1 MRLAICSSKGGVGKT
16 ATAANLAAVLGRRGR
31 TLAVDADP
39 QDSLGR
45 AFGVI
50 AGPQD
55 SLAGVLGDDARR
67 RADVIR
73 RDVAPGVDVLP
84 AHPSLEAVGVSLAA
98 QGGLITEHQAALRP
112 VLRRLR
118 PRHPGHPR

>member
-16 ATAANLAAVLGRRGR
+16 ATAANLAAVLGRHGR

-55 SLAGVLGDDARR
+55 SLVRRARR
-67 RADVIR
+67 RSGRRADG
-73 RDVAPGVDVLP
+73 DPP
-84 AHPSLEAVGVSLAA
+84 
-98 QGGLITEHQAALRP
+98 
-112 VLRRLR
+112 
-118 PRHPGHPR
+118 